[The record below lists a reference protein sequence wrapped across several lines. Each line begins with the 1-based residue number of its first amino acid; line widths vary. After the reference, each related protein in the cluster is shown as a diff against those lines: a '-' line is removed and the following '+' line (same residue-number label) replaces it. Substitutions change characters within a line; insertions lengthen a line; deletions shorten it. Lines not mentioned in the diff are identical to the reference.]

1 MKKIKYLI
9 SAAVASV
16 ALIVAVAMPAIVSA
30 SRGGDWDET
39 PKVEAC
45 DEETTYTKE
54 HDYDG
59 SKVNINFQDSDEA
72 ITVTAKTG
80 YELVSVKLDVDGDGH
95 IGLFTY
101 PVLDGVKF
109 NPNPGHDIEEAEVV
123 VKKVCKEVCND
134 STATNYE
141 AVVEGVSTANNEL
154 CEYEETEQPPV
165 VTTPQVLAAT
175 TTTTTQVA
183 APVSGVKAGAGGAD
197 ATSIASILGLG
208 SSLGATSLGL
218 AIRNKRK

>member
-9 SAAVASV
+9 SAAIVST
-16 ALIVAVAMPAIVSA
+16 ALVVAVVMPAIASA
-30 SRGGDWDET
+30 HGNDWVE
-39 PKVEAC
+39 PPQVEAC
-45 DEETTYTKE
+45 GYETKYTKE

-59 SKVNINFQDSDEA
+59 TKVNINFQDSDEA

-80 YELVSVKLDVDGDGH
+80 YELVSVKLDVEGDGH

-109 NPNPGHDIEEAEVV
+109 NPNPGHDIEKAEVV

-141 AVVEGVSTANNEL
+141 AVVEGESTANNEL

-218 AIRNKRK
+218 AIRNKRKN

>member
-80 YELVSVKLDVDGDGH
+80 YELVSVKLDVDFDWH
-95 IGLFTY
+95 VGLYLY
-101 PVLDGVKF
+101 PVIDGVKF
-109 NPNPGHDIEEAEVV
+109 NPDPGKDIDEAEVV

-141 AVVEGVSTANNEL
+141 AVVEGESTANNEL
-154 CEYEETEQPPV
+154 CKKPE
-165 VTTPQVLAAT
+165 VLAAT
-175 TTTTTQVA
+175 TVAATPAATQVA

-197 ATSIASILGLG
+197 AASIASLLGLG
-208 SSLGATSLGL
+208 GSLGATSLGL
-218 AIRNKRK
+218 VVRNKRKN